1 MTESTALAHRE
12 AMPALIPHGFEE
24 AERMAERLAKSAL
37 LPDHFRGKPADVFW
51 AIAYGLEIGLSPVAA
66 LRAVYVVKGRPGL
79 YADAMVAVVM
89 ASRKAVYFRCIEST
103 PTRAVFETQRAGDQ
117 PVRKAFTIDDA
128 ERAGLTRQNT
138 KYQTEP
144 ERMLEARAK
153 SWLAKLVYPD
163 VLHGI
168 QSVEE
173 LADAVD
179 LVETAPNTYSPPPPA
194 PYVSSLP
201 QPASSAVMGMAEAI
215 DGAAA
220 DEVPS
225 EAEQLELALLGCAS
239 QEEQRGLLPRLQ
251 RLPKGPQ
258 RDQLRELWA
267 LTEKRLS
274 LPTEAQAQE

>member
-173 LADAVD
+173 LSDAVD
-179 LVETAPNTYSPPPPA
+179 LVETAPGTYSPPPAPTFTSPPPPA
-194 PYVSSLP
+194 PYEPTNSSP
-201 QPASSAVMGMAEAI
+201 S
-215 DGAAA
+215 GAAV
-220 DEVPS
+220 EVFS
-225 EAEQLELALLGCAS
+225 EPDQLEMELLACAS
-239 QEEQRGLLPRLQ
+239 QEEQRALLPRLQ
-251 RLPKGPQ
+251 KLPKGPQ

-267 LTEKRLS
+267 LTERRLS
-274 LPTEAQAQE
+274 LPTEAQAE